1 MTEPDIRQPQ
11 VVEGDTNTTD
21 ARERWLRAH
30 PADPVANRD
39 AGAFYHQVL
48 SSPCLATVVAAD
60 GPWLT
65 LASGHRLLDFHGNSV
80 HQLGFAHPAVVRAVT
95 EQLATLPFSTRR
107 FASEPATRLAERL
120 IALAPGNLRD
130 NARVLLAPSG
140 AVAVGIA
147 LKIARAVTGK
157 HKTIAFRGSFH
168 GATLDAAAVGGQDLF
183 RRGQGP
189 LGGLHAKPPGDPDCT
204 RCTNAACTATCAA
217 DIETLLEQHPDT
229 AAVVAEPVRAT
240 TVRVPPADYWPRVRA
255 ACDHAGALLI
265 FDEIPTGL
273 GRTGKLWATEHTG
286 VTPDLMVIGKGLG
299 GAVFPQAAVIGR
311 PDFND
316 TGVVPVRELA
326 VGHYTHEKSPVG
338 AAAALATLAT
348 IEAEALV
355 DRSARLG
362 TQWATE
368 LREALAPTG
377 VIKEVRCL
385 GLMLGIELEGDNAP
399 ALADRVLYESLDRG
413 LSFKVGGGTTLV
425 LFPPLNIEE
434 DLLHRATGI
443 LRDAIAAA
451 TAAIR

>member
-1 MTEPDIRQPQ
+1 MTHEHPAHAP
-11 VVEGDTNTTD
+11 VAEGDVNTTG
-21 ARERWLRAH
+21 ARRAWAEAR
-30 PADPVANRD
+30 PDSAILTRD
-39 AGAFYHQVL
+39 AEAFYHQVL
-48 SSPCLATVVAAD
+48 SSPCLDEVVGAH

-65 LASGHRLLDFHGNSV
+65 LRDGRRLLDFHGNSV
-80 HQLGFAHPAVVRAVT
+80 HQLGFGHQGVIRAVT
-95 EQLATLPFSTRR
+95 EQLARLPFSTRR
-107 FASEPATRLAERL
+107 FANEPATRLAERL
-120 IALAPGNLRD
+120 IASAPGDLRH

-147 LKIARAVTGK
+147 LKIARAVTGR

-168 GATLDAAAVGGQDLF
+168 GATLDAAAAGGQELF

-189 LGGLHAKPPGDPDCT
+189 LGGLHAQPPGDPGCRH
-204 RCTNAACTATCAA
+204 RCGAACSAACAA
-217 DIETLLEQHPDT
+217 DIETLLEREPGI

-240 TVRVPPADYWPRVRA
+240 TVRVPPGEYWPRVRA
-255 ACDHAGALLI
+255 ACDRAGALLI

-311 PDFND
+311 PGFND

-326 VGHYTHEKSPVG
+326 IGHYTHEKSPVG
-338 AAAALATLAT
+338 AAAALATLDA
-348 IEAEALV
+348 IEREGLV
-355 DRSARLG
+355 ERSARLG
-362 TQWATE
+362 EEWASE
-368 LREALAPTG
+368 LHEALASTG
-377 VIKEVRCL
+377 VLKEVRSL
-385 GLMLGIELEGDNAP
+385 GLMVGVELAGQGAH

-434 DLLHRATGI
+434 DLLRRATGI

-451 TAAIR
+451 TASLK